1 MATGQVLLGK
11 KAIVIGGT
19 SGLGAAISRAFVREG
34 AIVIPVSRD
43 VSKVRKSLVELALLG
58 NTWSKP
64 FTVDVRNEKQV
75 KALVNKVDNNKS
87 PVDIVVCTAGAH
99 LKKDFFTMQR
109 SEWQALLDIN
119 LTGTY
124 LVNRYFGVRMVKRG
138 SGSIIN
144 ISSLG
149 AKVALSKAT
158 AYCVSK
164 AGVAMLTRSLACEW
178 ARTGVRVNAILP
190 GVFLT
195 PLNKKALSDRTRRR
209 NIIARTPLKRLG
221 KLSEITSAAVFL
233 ASDAASFVTGTEVTV
248 DGGFLASAGF

>member
-1 MATGQVLLGK
+1 MKSNQHLLGK
-11 KAIVIGGT
+11 KAVVIGGT
-19 SGLGAAISRAFVREG
+19 SGIGRAIALAFVKEG
-34 AIVIPVSRD
+34 ACVIPVSRNIK
-43 VSKVRKSLVELALLG
+43 KVKKVLGELALHG
-58 NTWSKP
+58 NPGQTP
-64 FTVDVRNEKQV
+64 LTVDVRNEKQIKDLV
-75 KALVNKVDNNKS
+75 KKLDSDKN
-87 PVDIVVCTAGAH
+87 PVDIVVCTAGIH
-99 LKKDFFTMQR
+99 LKKDFLAMKR
-109 SEWQALLDIN
+109 AEWQTVLDIN

-124 LVNRYFGVRMVKRG
+124 FVNKYFGGRMVRHG
-138 SGSIIN
+138 RGSIIN

-149 AKVALSKAT
+149 AKVALSRAT

-195 PLNKKALSDRTRRR
+195 PLNKKALSDRTRRK

-221 KLSEITSAAVFL
+221 DLAEITSAAVFL
-233 ASDAASFVTGTEVTV
+233 ASDEASFVTGTEVTV